1 LPNRVFDFT
10 IRVMGRK
17 NLGKARIQVKIAP
30 DVAAALKVEARRQKT
45 DRSALIES
53 IARPYLTR
61 RGHKLPKPK

>member
-1 LPNRVFDFT
+1 
-10 IRVMGRK
+10 MGRPPK
-17 NLGKARIQVKIAP
+17 HKKRYQVKLNPA
-30 DVAAALKVEARRQKT
+30 VAAALKAEAEKQKT